1 MQTEVDSFF
10 GVIREIELFA
20 KGDKTKL
27 REPVN
32 LNESVRKI
40 LQQSEQLFERG
51 IDVRPDLST
60 EPPITRGHYVELEQA
75 FIMVV
80 NNAVEAMPDG
90 GTLTIQT
97 AISGGDAIVR
107 FTDTGIGMDEPTRK
121 RATDPFYTTKRDH
134 GGTGMGLAVV
144 LGVVTRHS
152 GTFDIKSEPG
162 KGTVIEMR
170 FKQEVVS

>member
-1 MQTEVDSFF
+1 
-10 GVIREIELFA
+10 
-20 KGDKTKL
+20 
-27 REPVN
+27 
-32 LNESVRKI
+32 
-40 LQQSEQLFERG
+40 
-51 IDVRPDLST
+51 
-60 EPPITRGHYVELEQA
+60 
-75 FIMVV
+75 
-80 NNAVEAMPDG
+80 MPDG